1 MPCRHSE
8 VLAMARQPR
17 PATMRAIAPTV
28 ARVGRRRMLGTT
40 RATSRPISI
49 NIISGSTHIRETRDR
64 RRSSRPWFDP
74 DMPSPHAAFMSV
86 YRRGK
91 ATARSAG
98 TPRSFWTLRPL
109 VPAAKETKDVAL
121 RYQRICRWVRY
132 VGRPHYS
139 NVPFGDYSIHD
150 PKYRKTPFLTRYIHD
165 YFFAKTLDALRP
177 GGIMAFITSK
187 GTMDKRD
194 STFRNY
200 MASKADL
207 LGAIRLPNTTF

>member
-121 RYQRICRWVRY
+121 RYQRICRWVSWTATLLQRP
-132 VGRPHYS
+132 VRRLFDPRPQVPEDPVSDPLHSRLLLCQDPGRAP
-139 NVPFGDYSIHD
+139 
-150 PKYRKTPFLTRYIHD
+150 
-165 YFFAKTLDALRP
+165 
-177 GGIMAFITSK
+177 
-187 GTMDKRD
+187 
-194 STFRNY
+194 
-200 MASKADL
+200 
-207 LGAIRLPNTTF
+207 